1 MELNCIA
8 IDDEPLALEIITDY
22 ISRVPFLKLLRSFDN
37 AVDSIEFIRNN
48 RVDLM
53 FLDIEMEAL
62 TGIQLVHALPDR
74 PQIIFTTAYD
84 RYAVEGFEL
93 DAADYL
99 LKPISFE
106 RFVKSVD
113 RVYNDILKKSNSSP
127 KGSASSPVGHSDEFI
142 FVKTESRLQ
151 KIAVNEI
158 LYVEGQGDYL
168 RIITKTIKVMTLQ
181 NFKKLETVLPPD
193 NFVRVHKSYMVA
205 LDKIENIA
213 KNRIKIGDK
222 LIPISDSYHDSFY
235 EKIGKKGL
243 LS

>member
-1 MELNCIA
+1 MELKCIA

-22 ISRVPFLKLLRSFDN
+22 ISRVPFLNLLRSFDN
-37 AVDSIEFIRNN
+37 AVDSIDFIRNN
-48 RVDLM
+48 KVDLM
-53 FLDIEMEAL
+53 FLDIEMEGL
-62 TGIQLVHALPDR
+62 SGIQLVHALPDR

-84 RYAVEGFEL
+84 RYAIEGFEL

-113 RVYNDILKKSNSSP
+113 RVYNDMIKKE
-127 KGSASSPVGHSDEFI
+127 KGSSVVPDSNASGHSGDFI

-158 LYVEGQGDYL
+158 LYIEGQGDYL
-168 RIITKTIKVMTLQ
+168 RIITRSMKVMTLQ
-181 NFKKLETVLPPD
+181 NFKKLESVLPPD
-193 NFVRVHKSYMVA
+193 NFVRVHKSFMVA
-205 LDKIENIA
+205 LDKIENIS

-222 LIPISDSYHDSFY
+222 LIPISDSYHESFFQ
-235 EKIGKKGL
+235 KIGKKGL